1 MSWLLDFLRF
11 VLHYL
16 KEVLVANLY
25 IAWDIITPRLRARPA
40 FLELEIGELSD
51 PQVLLLTNLIT
62 MTPGTLSFDIS
73 ADRRRLL
80 LHLMYPPADPDTLR
94 RELHRHYVQPI
105 RRLF

>member
-1 MSWLLDFLRF
+1 VSWLIDFF
-11 VLHYL
+11 KFALHYL

-25 IAWDIITPRLRARPA
+25 IAWDILTPRLRARPA
-40 FLELEIGELSD
+40 FIELEIGELSD
-51 PQVLLLTNLIT
+51 LQVLLLTNLIT

-80 LHLMYPPADPDTLR
+80 LHLLYPRRDPDELR
-94 RELHRHYVQPI
+94 RELQRHYIQPV